1 MYIDAKINHKNIE
14 VCQDFKRRLTMN
26 IKKLSKAIQEYIQD
40 ELTYIVIYK
49 TGRSWNYEFLY
60 ETDQDNYIQD
70 EEYIKA
76 YKIDKKAIVINGYFD
91 NFGNNTLQDIE
102 YRIKYNYDNSIGN
115 FKPIQADLQLT
126 TYNNII
132 STLMSNDPNSSCDTI
147 LEEVDNNLTRAIQIL
162 KLSIERIIN
171 DEGLEGQELL
181 FYKVQLD
188 RLKGN

>member
-1 MYIDAKINHKNIE
+1 
-14 VCQDFKRRLTMN
+14 MN

-49 TGRSWNYEFLY
+49 TGRSWNYEFLDS

-70 EEYIKA
+70 KEYIKA
-76 YKIDKKAIVINGYFD
+76 YEIDKKAIVINGYFD

-115 FKPIQADLQLT
+115 FKPIQADSQLI
-126 TYNNII
+126 TYNSII
-132 STLMSNDPNSSCDTI
+132 STIMTNDSNSSCDTI
-147 LEEVDNNLTRAIQIL
+147 LSEVNNNLTEAIEIL
-162 KLSIERIIN
+162 KLSLERIIN